1 MPSSYSRLTSSST
14 VIPACAASLAL
25 SAHASHPSVAD
36 ARLSAAPS
44 VSEAQPVE
52 RRVLLTQPSVACPAL
67 VHALLVGAAPRAA
80 PSGEQVELVLAEEHP
95 ELEGVRRNSTSRE
108 EVHQPPR
115 GVLLAGGGVTTS
127 ASILSVADAAAAAAV
142 AGLGCLER
150 PEVKPSAAAA
160 GQGGQPLDVLA
171 VRLHCDAVTTL
182 RVLRKVS
189 VSLRGSPNMNTS

>member
-1 MPSSYSRLTSSST
+1 MFADLLTS
-14 VIPACAASLAL
+14 PRYKRLAADGESLQL
-25 SAHASHPSVAD
+25 PTS
-36 ARLSAAPS
+36 
-44 VSEAQPVE
+44 
-52 RRVLLTQPSVACPAL
+52 RRFYELTGVLLHEIRYATFAPA
-67 VHALLVGAAPRAA
+67 ARPFAWPFT
-80 PSGEQVELVLAEEHP
+80 
-95 ELEGVRRNSTSRE
+95 VRQDSTSRE

-182 RVLRKVS
+182 RVLRKVTPPPHARPGACAPRAHC
-189 VSLRGSPNMNTS
+189 VRITACTARRCGRTTPRTSRCCSRS